1 MSENRGKT
9 TNGSLS
15 GCREAMRKVCVMFLD
30 IRNFTANARSKR
42 PEQVVEFL
50 NATFGFMIESIDR
63 QGGFINKF
71 LGDGFMAIFGA
82 PLDDPAAAHHA
93 VAAAQ
98 EILVE
103 IDRRGLADDA
113 WPLRVGIG
121 LHIGDAV
128 TGNVGSP
135 RRKEFTAIGDTVN
148 FAFAARAAHEG
159 TQRPPHRVRCDGCG
173 NRQRS
178 PDRDEARRSDGE
190 RLRRAGEHLA
200 TRLKPAVVRIAWRTA
215 NGYGKLP
222 PRCSGGALPSRGALG
237 NGARIFW
244 GASPSKLVTPSHF

>member
-1 MSENRGKT
+1 MRDRA
-9 TNGSLS
+9 TNLFGQHVSPAVVDRLLASPADFS
-15 GCREAMRKVCVMFLD
+15 GEMRKVCVMFLD

-121 LHIGDAV
+121 C
-128 TGNVGSP
+128 T
-135 RRKEFTAIGDTVN
+135 
-148 FAFAARAAHEG
+148 
-159 TQRPPHRVRCDGCG
+159 
-173 NRQRS
+173 
-178 PDRDEARRSDGE
+178 
-190 RLRRAGEHLA
+190 
-200 TRLKPAVVRIAWRTA
+200 
-215 NGYGKLP
+215 
-222 PRCSGGALPSRGALG
+222 
-237 NGARIFW
+237 
-244 GASPSKLVTPSHF
+244 

>member
-1 MSENRGKT
+1 MRDRV
-9 TNGSLS
+9 TNLFGQHVSPAVVDRLLAS
-15 GCREAMRKVCVMFLD
+15 PADFTGETRKVCVMFLD

-121 LHIGDAV
+121 LHMGDAA

-148 FAFAARAAHEG
+148 LASRLEQLTKEHNARLIVSDAMIAAIGNAARTATKLGAATVKGYAE
-159 TQRPPHRVRCDGCG
+159 PV
-173 NRQRS
+173 NIW
-178 PDRDEARRSDGE
+178 
-190 RLRRAGEHLA
+190 RLG
-200 TRLKPAVVRIAWRTA
+200 
-215 NGYGKLP
+215 
-222 PRCSGGALPSRGALG
+222 
-237 NGARIFW
+237 
-244 GASPSKLVTPSHF
+244 